1 MPEVLID
8 ADPPPAWLS
17 PAESSPT
24 GSRLD
29 LDRAVR
35 ALRDQL
41 SETRRRLA
49 RREQPILGAVALSA
63 LHVPNLGPAQA
74 ANAHDQ

>member
-29 LDRAVR
+29 LDRALR

-41 SETRRRLA
+41 SETRRDLA
-49 RREQPILGAVALSA
+49 RHRAYVGPSEARRIKHGRALKRA
-63 LHVPNLGPAQA
+63 KRR
-74 ANAHDQ
+74 